1 MNLQKASVNFLD
13 GMEIINKNFFSWLLI
28 IIFTFLCFFLLRNS
42 FSSTLKIN
50 NIKYVKIAGNIVKVD
65 LALNEKDQ
73 NQGLSGRV
81 GLKDDEGML
90 FVFNNVDKYSFWM
103 KDMNFPI
110 DIIWVSS
117 DFRVVYIKKN
127 ATPESYPM
135 AFTPDKDAK
144 YVLEVKSFFSEK
156 NNLKIGDK
164 VEFLSS

>member
-1 MNLQKASVNFLD
+1 MNPQKVSVNYLD
-13 GMEIINKNFFSWLLI
+13 GMEIINKNYFSWLLI
-28 IIFTFLCFFLLRNS
+28 IIFTFLCFFLLRNN
-42 FSSTLKIN
+42 FSPITEVN
-50 NIKYVKIAGNIVKVD
+50 NIKYIKIAGNIIKVD
-65 LALNEKDQ
+65 LALTEKDQ

-90 FVFNNVDKYSFWM
+90 FVFDTPDKYSFWM

-117 DFRVVYIKKN
+117 DFKVIYIKKD

-135 AFTPDKDAK
+135 AFTPDKDAL

-164 VEFLSS
+164 LEFLSS